1 MRAVEPAHKR
11 FFESRLF
18 IELSEDEM
26 SQAVAD
32 RAESAV
38 AYLKDKVEGI
48 PTAAVVLGSGVSVL
62 EGLVDSESFPFL
74 DVFGISPSVHGHS
87 GNVTVGR
94 LSDAA
99 DAPLVAVFRGRFH
112 LYEGH
117 DWSVVTLAARVVA
130 LWGVKKLLLT
140 NAAGGLNKDYHV
152 GDLMVLT
159 GYRDHLSPELAQTG
173 LLAAIAKPTTKCS
186 NALSEELLKV
196 GEQLAKE
203 DKEFRPLRQG
213 TYCALGGPN
222 YETMAEI
229 EMLRRLKGDAVGMS
243 TVPEMLAVE
252 GTGTMAAAVS
262 VITNVW
268 RDDEPM
274 GGHEEVLEASKM
286 ASKRL
291 DQLFR
296 KVLVSD

>member
-1 MRAVEPAHKR
+1 
-11 FFESRLF
+11 
-18 IELSEDEM
+18 M
-26 SQAVAD
+26 SQAVVD
-32 RAESAV
+32 RAENAV
-38 AYLKDKVEGI
+38 AFLKEKIKGV
-48 PTAAVVLGSGVSVL
+48 PAAAVVLGSGVSVL

-87 GNVTVGR
+87 GTVTVGR
-94 LSDAA
+94 LSEAA
-99 DAPLVAVFRGRFH
+99 DAPLIAVFRGRFH

-159 GYRDHLSPELAQTG
+159 GYRDHLSPEYKEKG
-173 LLAAIAKPTTKCS
+173 LLPAIEKPITKCS
-186 NALSEELLKV
+186 NALSDELLKV

-203 DKEFRPLRQG
+203 DSEFRPLRQG
-213 TYCALGGPN
+213 TYCALTGPN

-243 TVPEMLAVE
+243 TVPEMLAVQ
-252 GTGTMAAAVS
+252 GTGTTSAAVS

-268 RDDEPM
+268 REDEPM
-274 GGHEEVLEASKM
+274 GGHDEVLEASKL

-296 KVLVSD
+296 KVLS